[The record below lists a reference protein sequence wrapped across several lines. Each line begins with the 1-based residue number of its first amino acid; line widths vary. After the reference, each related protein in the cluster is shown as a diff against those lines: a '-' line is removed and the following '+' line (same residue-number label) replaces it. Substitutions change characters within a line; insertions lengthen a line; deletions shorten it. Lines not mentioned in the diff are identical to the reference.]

1 MRRPQGEGNRRPCTL
16 KLVETLTG
24 PALNS
29 SVGLDWFQDMHAFN
43 NSFLEAFTK
52 SRGGVREIHDIKVA
66 ILDTGIDAG
75 HEAFKTCIH
84 RRKSFIPDT
93 HDFIDPDGH
102 GTHVAGLV
110 HEVAPNAKLLI
121 GRIFDGSNY
130 DQDQA
135 AEVCIF

>member
-1 MRRPQGEGNRRPCTL
+1 MRENNPSCTI
-16 KLVETLTG
+16 KPGATLIDS
-24 PALNS
+24 ALNRP
-29 SVGLDWFQDMHAFN
+29 GGATWFQKMHAFN
-43 NSFLEAFTK
+43 TSFIEAFAK
-52 SRGGVREIHDIKVA
+52 SRGGVPEFHDIKVA

-75 HEAFKTCIH
+75 HKAFETCIS

-110 HEVAPNAKLLI
+110 HQVAPNAKLLI
-121 GRIFDGSNY
+121 GRIFDGSDY
-130 DQDQA
+130 SQEQA